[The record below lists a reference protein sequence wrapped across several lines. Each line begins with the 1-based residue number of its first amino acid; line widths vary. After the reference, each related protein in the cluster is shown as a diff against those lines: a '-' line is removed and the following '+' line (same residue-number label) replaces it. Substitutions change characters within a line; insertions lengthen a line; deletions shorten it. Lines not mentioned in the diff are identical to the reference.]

1 MDQILWSQVPSIL
14 INVILLLMTAL
25 IVVQKNQNFKYKL
38 IDNDLKDLKDFVKKE
53 VSKRIK
59 IVRKTNESIKIFAP
73 NLIIGPT
80 DKAAINFSFTR
91 RNFDISNTRNEIG
104 LNGTPNPTCEFS
116 RKTTDEIIYEKRSLS
131 NKFGLNPDKKKYLP
145 IIY

>member
-59 IVRKTNESIKIFAP
+59 IVRKRNESFKQ
-73 NLIIGPT
+73 
-80 DKAAINFSFTR
+80 
-91 RNFDISNTRNEIG
+91 
-104 LNGTPNPTCEFS
+104 
-116 RKTTDEIIYEKRSLS
+116 
-131 NKFGLNPDKKKYLP
+131 
-145 IIY
+145 